1 MYFCVISPPPRQLVW
16 HFDTF
21 SPTCIY
27 TEVILISISVVKE
40 HEWYWEAA
48 PCNHQQLPWQ
58 TMATGEQPVEKVHLL
73 GQPRRGCRHQST
85 ALREGDPVS
94 RSLLLGQRGCLQ
106 NHQLL
111 KLRPPAQPLRLQE
124 GHSSRQRHR
133 PARSQLF
140 HVDLLSLLQP
150 KL

>member
-1 MYFCVISPPPRQLVW
+1 MYFRVIFFPPHQLVW

-21 SPTCIY
+21 SPTCICS
-27 TEVILISISVVKE
+27 EVILISISVVKE

-73 GQPRRGCRHQST
+73 GQPRRGRRHQST
-85 ALREGDPVS
+85 ALREGDSVS
-94 RSLLLGQRGCLQ
+94 GPLVLGQRGRLQ

-124 GHSSRQRHR
+124 GHSSRQRRR
-133 PARSQLF
+133 PAHGRLF
-140 HVDLLSLLQP
+140 HVDLLPLLQP